1 MSEEREEPMRIVTL
15 GHTAVGKT
23 TYMAS
28 LYGEL
33 QQSFDG
39 FTLGTESSD
48 HTNLLSISRAIGR
61 GTYPPATAHRSQYEF
76 SLKFDGT
83 EVLKF
88 NWSDYSGG
96 AIVRTSEDQQA
107 QRLLQDLEEADGL
120 MLMCDSE
127 ALSRRYFREIGRM
140 TAIVAR
146 ALRDL
151 SHPISLAVVLTKS
164 DLVYHFNQQMLS
176 HFSGLIGVIEAS
188 NKVSGALIPV
198 ACGRQVMNVPM
209 PLFFALQASVNYKA
223 NTLER
228 EMESHLQ
235 QARVLRASNQGVDW
249 LIDQV
254 SSWWNEKP
262 SKGARAYAEQQKANS
277 KEKEYQK
284 IKPSLEQINE
294 QVQQLPL
301 IKRGTSMSLYIEQLN
316 QVKKTNSPNYLGY
329 VDSFDAF
336 LR

>member
-1 MSEEREEPMRIVTL
+1 MRIVTL
-15 GHTAVGKT
+15 GHTGVGKT

-39 FTLGTESSD
+39 FTLGTDSSD
-48 HTNLLSISRAIGR
+48 HTNLLNISRAIRR
-61 GTYPPATAHRSQYEF
+61 GTYPPATAHRNQYEF

-83 EVLKF
+83 EVLQF

-107 QRLLQDLEEADGL
+107 KLLLKDLEKADGL
-120 MLMCDSE
+120 MLMCDSQ
-127 ALSRRYFREIGRM
+127 ALHRGHFRQIGLRRM
-140 TAIVAR
+140 TAIAGR

-151 SHPISLAVVLTKS
+151 SKPISLAVVLTKA

-176 HFSGLIGVIEAS
+176 HFRGLIGVIEAS

-198 ACGRQVMNVPM
+198 ACGRQVMNVRM
-209 PLFFALQASVNYKA
+209 PLFFALQATVNYKA

-228 EMESHLQ
+228 EMESHLEE
-235 QARVLRASNQGVDW
+235 ARILDRSNQGLDW
-249 LIDQV
+249 VADQL
-254 SSWWNEKP
+254 SSWWNNKP
-262 SKGARAYAEQQKANS
+262 TKDERARAEKRKARS
-277 KEKEYQK
+277 KKKEFKK
-284 IKPSLEQINE
+284 IKPSLERINE

-301 IKRGTSMSLYIEQLN
+301 IKRGTSMALYVEQLN
-316 QVKKTNSPNYLGY
+316 QVKKTNSPNYVGY
-329 VDSFDAF
+329 VDPFDAF
-336 LR
+336 